1 VTARNREALALVPS
15 ALLLTAGL
23 AAIFLRRDE
32 FLSNESLVYGG
43 VFLGL
48 CLAAHLVIRWSA
60 PNADPYIFPLV
71 AVLACLGLVE
81 LYRID
86 ESFAQAQARWFVI
99 GLVMFAV
106 TLASVRDLRWLQDNK
121 YTIALASLVVL
132 LLPRVPGIGQS
143 TNGAYLSISVGP
155 MSVQAAEFAKIG
167 IVVFLAGYLR
177 DTRQVLIHGG
187 RRILG
192 LSLPPL
198 RHLGPLLV
206 IWGTAMLM
214 LIFIR
219 DLGSSLMFFGAFLAL
234 LYVAT
239 GRLSYPL
246 AGIGAFA
253 AGAWFVGSRV
263 GHVQDRVAAW
273 RDPLDPEL
281 FNATGG
287 SYQLA
292 QSLFAQA
299 DGGLF
304 GRGFGQAELGTMV
317 DGDLVTTP
325 LLPASQTDM
334 IYALIVNETG
344 LLGGAAILLA
354 YLLIVQRGFR
364 IASLARDPFHK
375 LLATGLSAVFAL
387 QVFVIV
393 GGVTKVIPLT
403 GVTLPF
409 MSYGGSSLMANFIL
423 LALLLRVS
431 ETARRPA

>member
-1 VTARNREALALVPS
+1 MTARNREALALVPS

-23 AAIFLRRDE
+23 AAVFLRRDE
-32 FLSNESLVYGG
+32 FLSNESLVYGA
-43 VFLGL
+43 VFLAV
-48 CLAAHLVIRWSA
+48 CLAAHLVIRYA
-60 PNADPYIFPLV
+60 TPNADPYIFPLV
-71 AVLACLGLVE
+71 AVLACFGLVE

-99 GLVMFAV
+99 GLGLFAV
-106 TLASVRDLRWLQDNK
+106 TLVVVRDLRWLQDNK
-121 YTIALASLVVL
+121 YTIALASLVIL
-132 LLPRVPGIGQS
+132 LLPRMPGIGQS
-143 TNGAYLSISVGP
+143 TNGAYLSISLGP
-155 MSVQAAEFAKIG
+155 LSVQAAEFAKIG

-187 RRILG
+187 RRLLG
-192 LSLPPL
+192 IALPPL

-239 GRLSYPL
+239 GRLVYPL

-253 AGAWFVGSRV
+253 AGAYLVGSRV

-281 FNATGG
+281 FDAVGG

-304 GRGFGQAELGTMV
+304 GRGFGQAELGTMI
-317 DGDLVTTP
+317 DGDVVSTP

-409 MSYGGSSLMANFIL
+409 ISYGGSSLMANFIL